1 MYLRPYSHRIIT
13 SSAGSGDG
21 VMLPLRLLLEQL
33 SVEHSPVQFF
43 SGNSGS
49 VEDDVLWL
57 KTGIRS
63 IMKSLSNCCIS
74 LFL

>member
-1 MYLRPYSHRIIT
+1 
-13 SSAGSGDG
+13 
-21 VMLPLRLLLEQL
+21 MLPLRLLLEQL

-49 VEDDVLWL
+49 VEDVLWL

>member
-1 MYLRPYSHRIIT
+1 
-13 SSAGSGDG
+13 
-21 VMLPLRLLLEQL
+21 MLPLRLLEQL

-49 VEDDVLWL
+49 VEDDDVLWL